1 MGSEGRMGAMSAAR
15 PFEAANGVG
24 ESRRKQRMAIG
35 GILGVCAALVAAA
48 VLFTFDP
55 AQYGFYPVCVFHRT
69 TGLLCPGCGASR
81 AAHQLLHGDL
91 IAAMHFNAF
100 FVCSLPLLGWLAV
113 RFAVLKLRN
122 QPATINIQPVWL
134 WSILVL
140 LIVFGIARN
149 LPFAHAA
156 WLAP

>member
-1 MGSEGRMGAMSAAR
+1 MGAMSAAR

-55 AQYGFYPVCVFHRT
+55 AQYGFYPVCAFHRT